1 VRFSFIPRNYLF
13 YDLFERSAQNLVT
26 TSEAVVDLMEHFE
39 NVEMKSAHLKE
50 LERVGDTI
58 IHEIMEQCHKTFVT
72 PLDREDM
79 TTLGEH
85 MDDAVD
91 FMEGATTAM
100 RIYGIERPTVAA
112 RGLADL
118 IRLQAIQV
126 EKAILKLRR
135 HSHLRSILDHC
146 VEIHRL
152 ENAADTLCLNA
163 MAELFHNEAGSV
175 EIIKWREIYDQL
187 ERATDSCEDVATVLE
202 GIVLKHA

>member
-1 VRFSFIPRNYLF
+1 
-13 YDLFERSAQNLVT
+13 
-26 TSEAVVDLMEHFE
+26 
-39 NVEMKSAHLKE
+39 
-50 LERVGDTI
+50 
-58 IHEIMEQCHKTFVT
+58 
-72 PLDREDM
+72 M

-100 RIYGIERPTVAA
+100 RIYGIERPTAAA

-118 IRLQAIQV
+118 IRLQAVQV
-126 EKAILKLRR
+126 EKAIPKLRR

-163 MAELFHNEAGSV
+163 MAELFQDEASLV

>member
-1 VRFSFIPRNYLF
+1 MRFPFIPRNYRF
-13 YDLFERSAQNLVT
+13 YDLFEKSAHNLVT
-26 TSEAVVDLMEHFE
+26 ASEAVADLMEHFE
-39 NVEMKSAHLKE
+39 NVEMKTARLKE
-50 LERVGDTI
+50 LEHVGDSI
-58 IHEIMEQCHKTFVT
+58 IHEIVEQLHKTFVT

-100 RIYGIERPTVAA
+100 RMYGIERPTGAA
-112 RGLADL
+112 CGLADL

-126 EKAILKLRR
+126 EKAVSKLRSR
-135 HSHLRSILDHC
+135 SHLKSILDHC

-163 MAELFHNEAGSV
+163 MAELFQDEASSV

-202 GIVLKHA
+202 GIVLKNA